1 MKATLSSI
9 VEVLLIGVAIG
20 IAPLILG
27 FIPAKIA
34 DHARPSWRSFSGG
47 VALGFLTLFF
57 TDLIEDSGGL
67 GESLGL
73 GIRPPQIGLILVFI
87 LGFAILTLLYRRIDQ
102 ETSPMETMVA
112 SWLVAAAVGLHSMGE
127 GVVIGYDFA
136 GQVSVEEFSTLM
148 QGLSFAIH
156 KFLEGF
162 TIAFFF
168 PRKIDLKGA
177 GAAALLAG
185 LPLLA
190 GMPVG
195 LAAYPAILSNFLFAA
210 GAGGA
215 VFILIQIV
223 STGDIGKGRIS
234 TIIGFAV
241 GFLLVY
247 FAGLIHFTEFQPLE

>member
-1 MKATLSSI
+1 
-9 VEVLLIGVAIG
+9 LIGVAIG

-27 FIPAKIA
+27 FVPAKIA
-34 DHARPSWRSFSGG
+34 DHARPSWTRFSGG
-47 VALGFLTLFF
+47 VAVGFLTLFF
-57 TDLIEDSGGL
+57 TDLIDDSGGL

-73 GIRPPQIGLILVFI
+73 SIQPSQIGLIVVFI
-87 LGFAILTLLYRRIDQ
+87 LGFAILTLLYRGLDQ
-102 ETSPMETMVA
+102 ETSTVQTMLTSWMVA
-112 SWLVAAAVGLHSMGE
+112 TAIGLHSMGE
-127 GVVIGYDFA
+127 GIVIGYNFA

-148 QGLSFAIH
+148 QGLSFALH

-162 TIAFFF
+162 TVAFFF
-168 PRKIDLKGA
+168 PGKPGLKGA
-177 GAAALLAG
+177 SVAVLLAG

-190 GMPVG
+190 GIPIG
-195 LAAYPAILSNFLFAA
+195 IAAYPAILSAFLFAA

-223 STGDIGKGRIS
+223 SAGDIRKGHVS

-247 FAGLIHFTEFQPLE
+247 VAGLIHFTEFQPVD